1 MHYVLLVQTGSYEN
15 PQSFFSAVGQS
26 ALDSHELLNKPCPKD
41 WLDED
46 SFVEM
51 HSDYPD

>member
-1 MHYVLLVQTGSYEN
+1 MKTLHLSSVLFT
-15 PQSFFSAVGQS
+15 VGQS
-26 ALDSHELLNKPCPKD
+26 ALDSHELLNKPCPKE
-41 WLDED
+41 WPEED